1 MPPLR
6 RLSLLLMR
14 LIDKKGKIRLKIST
28 VINEIEYL
36 ARRKNV
42 WLDHGWTIA
51 TVTTMW
57 STIWLLVDPYLHTQ
71 TVRKN
76 GKTSE
81 DKIRQVQTSWHTFY
95 NKLIKDGKSWLAS
108 KNVGPDPDGDN

>member
-1 MPPLR
+1 MQH
-6 RLSLLLMR
+6 
-14 LIDKKGKIRLKIST
+14 IDKKGKIRAKMTT
-28 VINEIEYL
+28 VMSEIEYCSWQT
-36 ARRKNV
+36 NV
-42 WLDHGWTIA
+42 WLNHGWTTAI
-51 TVTTMW
+51 VTTMW
-57 STIWLLVDPYLHTQ
+57 STIWPLVDPYLRTQ